1 VLQIN
6 VKKSVKKM
14 NISIEIQA
22 HVEQNVKVEKFI
34 MYKNQFVNIMEN
46 ALKENFMTLK
56 LNNVLNFVKREKYL
70 IKIHQVVIQ
79 V

>member
-1 VLQIN
+1 
-6 VKKSVKKM
+6 M

-34 MYKNQFVNIMEN
+34 MYKNQFVNIMEH
-46 ALKENFMTLK
+46 APKENFMILK
-56 LNNVLNFVKREKYL
+56 LNNVLNFVRMEKYL

>member
-6 VKKSVKKM
+6 VKKSAKKM

-22 HVEQNVKVEKFI
+22 HVEQNVKMEKFI
-34 MYKNQFVNIMEN
+34 MYKNQFVSIMKN